1 MWRGCDFSR
10 LDNGGMVGEGRSLI
24 DDEAMEVGQ
33 FLFLCWCFGCGM
45 RDEGGWWLVCFGVAI
60 TCWFGSDGE
69 DDGCLGRK
77 ISWKWD
83 ARRMAGFRKGLIWWS
98 RKMGEAGYG
107 SRLKVG
113 VFSAVG
119 G

>member
-1 MWRGCDFSR
+1 MLVFW
-10 LDNGGMVGEGRSLI
+10 L
-24 DDEAMEVGQ
+24 
-33 FLFLCWCFGCGM
+33 W
-45 RDEGGWWLVCFGVAI
+45 DEGGWWLVCFGVAI